1 VSKKNKNLV
10 KRDNW
15 FDDYHEIPQLGIKGK
30 RDLNSRIAYYD
41 PNDFKDATVVDLG
54 CNMGQMSFQA
64 STWGAKNV
72 MGIEY
77 DANAVNNANQIKD
90 QLDIENVQFVV
101 DDLDSNFLWTSI
113 DNFDVVMF
121 LAVIDTIE
129 LENRYGIL
137 SKACR
142 KTNKVMYFEGHGK
155 QTYNK
160 YMQNLV
166 EYTDFTEIKYM
177 GNTPVSRPFFRC
189 TREKMKIDDAIQ
201 AIVNSKYDKI
211 AVVGKS
217 FSGKTYIRKHLQ
229 QLEHKFTLVD
239 DLLLDPIKGQEN
251 TRIDVA
257 DLNNI
262 DKFVLFDY
270 RGLEYY
276 PDVDVVFFVTPSMEL
291 IGQTRKEV
299 KKNNKSKPLITPS
312 IKSFAN
318 VKEVYTVERNN
329 EN

>member
-1 VSKKNKNLV
+1 MSKKTKNLI

-15 FDDYHEIPQLGIKGK
+15 FNDYHEIPQLGIKGK
-30 RDLNSRIAYYD
+30 RDLNSRIAHYNQD
-41 PNDFKDATVVDLG
+41 DFKNSTVIDLG

-64 STWGAKNV
+64 QAWGAKHV
-72 MGIEY
+72 MGVEY
-77 DANAVNNANQIKD
+77 DSTAVLNANQIKD
-90 QLDIENVQFVV
+90 QLNIDNVTFVV
-101 DDLDSNFLWTSI
+101 DDLDSNFLWTSM

-189 TREKMKIDDAIQ
+189 TREKMTSEQAVQ
-201 AIVNSKYDKI
+201 AIANSKYDKI

-217 FSGKTYIRKHLQ
+217 LAGKTTIREQLQ
-229 QLEHKFTLVD
+229 KLDHGFDIVD
-239 DLLLDPIKGQEN
+239 DLVHWKNGQDAGK
-251 TRIDVA
+251 IQVS

-262 DKFVLFDY
+262 NKFVLFDY

-276 PDVDVVFFVTPSMEL
+276 PDVDAVFFVTPNGSL
-291 IGQTRKEV
+291 IGQSRKP
-299 KKNNKSKPLITPS
+299 SKPLISPS

-318 VKEVYTVERNN
+318 VKEVYTVESR
-329 EN
+329 

>member
-1 VSKKNKNLV
+1 VSKKNKNLI

-15 FDDYHEIPQLGIKGK
+15 FNDYHEIPQLGIKGK
-30 RDLNSRIAYYD
+30 RDLNSRIAYYNQD
-41 PNDFKDATVVDLG
+41 DFKNSTVVDLG
-54 CNMGQMSFQA
+54 CNMGQMTFQA
-64 STWGAKNV
+64 QAWGAKHV
-72 MGIEY
+72 TGIEY
-77 DANAVNNANQIKD
+77 DSTAVLNANQIKD
-90 QLDIENVQFVV
+90 QLNIDNVTFVV
-101 DDLDSNFLWTSI
+101 DDLDSNFLWTSM

-142 KTNKVMYFEGHGK
+142 KTNQVMYFEGHGK

-160 YMQNLV
+160 YMQNIV

-189 TREKMKIDDAIQ
+189 TRERMTSEQAVQ
-201 AIVNSKYDKI
+201 AIANSNYDKI

-276 PDVDVVFFVTPSMEL
+276 PDVDVVFFVTPNGSS
-291 IGQTRKEV
+291 IGQSRKPE
-299 KKNNKSKPLITPS
+299 KPLISPS

-318 VKEVYTVERNN
+318 IKEVYTVESR
-329 EN
+329 

>member
-1 VSKKNKNLV
+1 MSKKNKNLI

-15 FDDYHEIPQLGIKGK
+15 FNDYHEIPQLGIKGK
-30 RDLNSRIAYYD
+30 RDLNSRLAHYNQ
-41 PNDFKDATVVDLG
+41 NDFKNATVIDLG

-64 STWGAKNV
+64 QAWGAKHV

-77 DANAVNNANQIKD
+77 DSTAVLNANQIKQ
-90 QLDIENVQFVV
+90 QLDIENVTFVV
-101 DDLDSNFLWTSI
+101 DDLDSNFLWTSM

-160 YMQNLV
+160 YMQNIV

-189 TREKMKIDDAIQ
+189 TREKMTSEQAVQ
-201 AIVNSKYDKI
+201 AIANSNYDKI

-217 FSGKTYIRKHLQ
+217 FAAKTTIREQLQ
-229 QLEHKFTLVD
+229 KLDHKFDIVD
-239 DLLLDPIKGQEN
+239 DLVHWKNGQDAGK
-251 TRIDVA
+251 IQVS

-276 PDVDVVFFVTPSMEL
+276 PDVDVVFFVTPNGSL
-291 IGQTRKEV
+291 IGQSRKP
-299 KKNNKSKPLITPS
+299 SKPLISPS

-318 VKEVYTVERNN
+318 VKEVYTVESR
-329 EN
+329 

>member
-1 VSKKNKNLV
+1 MSKKNKNLI

-15 FDDYHEIPQLGIKGK
+15 FNDYHEIPQLGIKGK
-30 RDLNSRIAYYD
+30 RDLNSRIAHYNQD
-41 PNDFKDATVVDLG
+41 DFKNSTVVDLG
-54 CNMGQMSFQA
+54 CNMGQMTFQA
-64 STWGAKNV
+64 QAWGAKHV

-77 DANAVNNANQIKD
+77 DSTAVLNANQIKD
-90 QLDIENVQFVV
+90 QLNIDNVTFVV
-101 DDLDSNFLWTSI
+101 DDLDSNFLWTSM

-189 TREKMKIDDAIQ
+189 TREKMTSEQAVQ
-201 AIVNSKYDKI
+201 AIANSPYDKI

-217 FSGKTYIRKHLQ
+217 LAGKTTIREQLQ
-229 QLEHKFTLVD
+229 KLDHKFDVVD
-239 DLLLDPIKGQEN
+239 DLVYWENGQDAG
-251 TRIDVA
+251 RIQVS
-257 DLNNI
+257 DLNNM
-262 DKFVLFDY
+262 DRFVLFDY

-276 PDVDVVFFVTPSMEL
+276 PDVDVVFFVTPNGSL
-291 IGQTRKEV
+291 IGQSRKP
-299 KKNNKSKPLITPS
+299 SKPLISPS

-318 VKEVYTVERNN
+318 VKEVYTVESR
-329 EN
+329 